1 MTVREEKGEGGGVFR
16 VWREDESKQG
26 DGSGVRG
33 AKEQI
38 KRKIIYNL
46 EMNIVIFLIF
56 ITSNN
61 SYWNCNFPLKVPC
74 SFLGTC
80 LLTLTN
86 IYLRNF

>member
-56 ITSNN
+56 QFSLAQTTLIGIVTS
-61 SYWNCNFPLKVPC
+61 L
-74 SFLGTC
+74 
-80 LLTLTN
+80 
-86 IYLRNF
+86 